1 MLDKVQAQPESF
13 RPLLCWSPTTLTADL
28 VDSLFTICLFTITN
42 LQLAAIEGVM
52 KKLLFLSGETTL
64 QIQKVK
70 VLSIS
75 CIHQNIFS
83 LEIDNALHLV
93 ICISVKDPPCN
104 EHF

>member
-1 MLDKVQAQPESF
+1 MDWEHLVCWTKYKLNRRVFAPFYAGLLQPSQ
-13 RPLLCWSPTTLTADL
+13 LIWLIA
-28 VDSLFTICLFTITN
+28 SLPFAY

-93 ICISVKDPPCN
+93 TPPCDEN
-104 EHF
+104 V